1 MLDIKEINN
10 ILDFKESENIT
21 FEDLKKVIKDYEEE
35 VQCQNQWK
43 K

>member
-1 MLDIKEINN
+1 MNDIKEINN

-35 VQCQNQWK
+35 VQ
-43 K
+43 